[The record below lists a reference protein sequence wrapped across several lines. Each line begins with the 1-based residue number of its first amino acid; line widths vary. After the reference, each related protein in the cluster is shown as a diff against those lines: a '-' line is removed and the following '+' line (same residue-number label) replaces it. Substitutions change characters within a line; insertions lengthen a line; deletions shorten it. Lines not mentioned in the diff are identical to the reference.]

1 MIRAPAKS
9 NERREHQERWR
20 RAGGPG
26 PGPPS
31 IHDGPW
37 LLRVGVG
44 AKLAH
49 LVLHG
54 RTAGL
59 ERARETCALLLEIL
73 ATLADQIGGLTL
85 RLVRLLLRLLEL
97 LLSVLGQKLARLRAG
112 LGRQKQRGGRAG
124 DGAEEEPAQIS
135 RRVSTLLVHHV
146 RPPSLAISGVSR

>member
-9 NERREHQERWR
+9 NERGEHQERR
-20 RAGGPG
+20 RPAGGSP

-31 IHDGPW
+31 MHDGPW
-37 LLRVGVG
+37 LLRVG

-49 LVLHG
+49 LILHG
-54 RTAGL
+54 RAAGL
-59 ERARETCALLLEIL
+59 ERARETCALLLEI
-73 ATLADQIGGLTL
+73 AAALADQVGGLTL
-85 RLVRLLLRLLEL
+85 RLVRLLLRLLEP

-124 DGAEEEPAQIS
+124 DGAEEEPAQIT